1 MIGFYAPT
9 LDPLDDVVQQRV
21 RECYTQT
28 FSVGVPSRRKYFAD
42 VFVG

>member
-28 FSVGVPSRRKYFAD
+28 FLCGSPFTAQIFAE